1 MEKAVGT
8 QLRIYKKAGLGPK
21 PLLNI
26 VFDLGLSYDDRKRV
40 EDILQYF
47 VSKGWVSEHHSP
59 KGVTNSTTYYKL
71 AI

>member
-1 MEKAVGT
+1 ML
-8 QLRIYKKAGLGPK
+8 LRVYQRAGAGPK

-26 VFDLGLSYDDRKRV
+26 VFDLGLAYDDKERV

-47 VSKGWVSEHHSP
+47 VSKGWVREYHSP

-71 AI
+71 AV